1 MIANQIVGV
10 GSVQATAFTP
20 SSIAGLKAWYDASD
34 TGTISL
40 SGSAVTQWN
49 DKSGNSYNLTQGT
62 AARRPTS
69 GVNTLNSKNVIT
81 FDGNDVLQASTASNW
96 TFLNNSGGA
105 TVFMAAYYDTSAV
118 QTMIFD
124 TSGSTTGAVGVTTFR
139 GSADKLGAFV
149 AYGTGGQYVSLDSN
163 LQTLTD
169 ATAFYWSMKL
179 DNSNATAANR
189 IKTRVNGGAESGA
202 NTYTNSPS
210 ASAPAQALLLGSY
223 DTAGS
228 QGFQGR
234 IAEIIM
240 YSGILS
246 AGDISSVNSYLAS
259 KWAL

>member
-20 SSIAGLKAWYDASD
+20 ASIANLKAWYDASD
-34 TGTISL
+34 TATISL

-49 DKSGNSYNLTQGT
+49 DKSGNTYNLTQGT
-62 AARRPTS
+62 AARRPSS

-81 FDGNDVLQASTASNW
+81 FAGDDVLAASTASNW

-105 TVFMAAYYDTSAV
+105 TIFLAAYYDTSAV
-118 QTMIFD
+118 QTFIFD
-124 TSGSTTGAVGVTTFR
+124 TSTSTTGAVGFTSTR
-139 GSADKLGAFV
+139 GSNDKLAAFV

-179 DNSNATAANR
+179 DNSNGTAANR
-189 IKTRVNGGAESGA
+189 IKVRVNGGAEQGA

-210 ASAPAQALLLGSY
+210 ASAPAQPLFLGSY
-223 DTAGS
+223 ENAGT

>member
-1 MIANQIVGV
+1 MLNNIAAISGTGV
-10 GSVQATAFTP
+10 VPFSP

-34 TGTISL
+34 TATISL

-49 DKSGNSYNLTQGT
+49 DKSGNAFNLTQGT

-81 FDGNDVLQASTASNW
+81 FDGNDVLQAATASNW

-139 GSADKLGAFV
+139 GSSDKFGAFV

-169 ATAFYWSMKL
+169 ATASYWSMKL

-189 IKTRVNGGAESGA
+189 IKVRLNGGAEQGA

>member
-1 MIANQIVGV
+1 MIANLLIGTS
-10 GSVQATAFTP
+10 SVQQVFSPA
-20 SSIAGLKAWYDASD
+20 SIANLKAWYDASD
-34 TGTISL
+34 TATISL

-81 FDGNDVLQASTASNW
+81 FDGNDVLQAATASNW

-105 TVFMAAYYDTSAV
+105 TVFMAAYYDTSAA

-124 TSGSTTGAVGVTTFR
+124 TSTSTTGAVGVTTFR
-139 GSADKLGAFV
+139 GSSDKLGAFV
-149 AYGTGGQYVSLDSN
+149 VYGSGGNYVSLDSN

-169 ATAFYWSMKL
+169 STAFYWSMKL
-179 DNSNATAANR
+179 DNANATAANR
-189 IKTRVNGGAESGA
+189 IKVSLNGAAEQGA
-202 NTYTNSPS
+202 NTQTGSAS
-210 ASAPAQALLLGSY
+210 ASAPAQPLFLGSY
-223 DTAGS
+223 DSAGS

-246 AGDISSVNSYLAS
+246 AGDISLVNSYLAT
-259 KWAL
+259 KWAI

>member
-1 MIANQIVGV
+1 MIPNLIIGTASVQQVFSPASIAN
-10 GSVQATAFTP
+10 
-20 SSIAGLKAWYDASD
+20 LKAWYDASD
-34 TGTISL
+34 TATISL

-149 AYGTGGQYVSLDSN
+149 VYGSAGNYVSLDSN

-189 IKTRVNGGAESGA
+189 IKVRLNGGAEQGA
-202 NTYTNSPS
+202 NASTNAPS
-210 ASAPAQALLLGSY
+210 ASAPAQPLFLGSY
-223 DTAGS
+223 DSAGS

-246 AGDISSVNSYLAS
+246 AGDISLVNAYLAA
-259 KWAL
+259 KWAI

>member
-1 MIANQIVGV
+1 MSPILGIFGSQIA
-10 GSVQATAFTP
+10 SFDPT
-20 SSIAGLKAWYDASD
+20 SIAGIKAWYDAND
-34 TGTISL
+34 TATISL

-49 DKSGNSYNLTQGT
+49 DKSGNAYNLTQGT
-62 AARRPTS
+62 AARRPSS
-69 GVNTLNSKNVIT
+69 GINTLNGRNVIT
-81 FDGNDVLQASTASNW
+81 FGGDDVLIAASAPNW
-96 TFLNNSGGA
+96 TFLSNSGGA
-105 TVFMAAYYDTSAV
+105 TVFFTAYYDTSAV

-124 TSGSTTGAVGVTTFR
+124 TATATTGAVGITTFR
-139 GSADKLGAFV
+139 GSSDKLGAFV

-189 IKTRVNGGAESGA
+189 IKARLNGGAEQGA
-202 NTYTNSPS
+202 NTYTNTPS
-210 ASAPAQALLLGSY
+210 SSAPAQSLFLGSY
-223 DTAGS
+223 NTAGS

-246 AGDISSVNSYLAS
+246 DVDIAKVNAYLAS
-259 KWAL
+259 KWGL

>member
-1 MIANQIVGV
+1 MLNNIAAISGTGV
-10 GSVQATAFTP
+10 VPFSPT
-20 SSIAGLKAWYDASD
+20 SIAGIKAWYDAAD

-49 DKSGNSYNLTQGT
+49 DKSGNAFNLTQGT
-62 AARRPTS
+62 AARRPAS
-69 GVNTLNSKNVIT
+69 GVNTLNSLNVIT
-81 FDGNDVLQASTASNW
+81 FDGNDVLQAATASDW

-139 GSADKLGAFV
+139 GAADKFGAFV

-189 IKTRVNGGAESGA
+189 IKVSLNGGAEQGA

-246 AGDISSVNSYLAS
+246 AGDILSVNSYLAS